1 METTI
6 IRYETRP
13 GTSDE
18 NQRLVEQVF
27 RELAGKAPDG
37 VRYAV
42 FRLADGVTFLH
53 VVSTE
58 DGAEPLT
65 ALGAFTEFQ
74 RGARDRMT
82 GAPERSGATL
92 VGSYGFG
99 AP

>member
-13 GTSDE
+13 ETSQE
-18 NQRLVEQVF
+18 NRRLVEQVF
-27 RELAGKAPDG
+27 RELAEKAPEG

-42 FRLADGVTFLH
+42 FQLADGASFLH

-65 ALGAFTEFQ
+65 ALAAFGEFQ
-74 RGARDRMT
+74 RGARDRMA

>member
-13 GTSDE
+13 ETSRQ
-18 NQRLVEQVF
+18 NRRLVEQVF
-27 RELAGKAPDG
+27 RELADKAPEG
-37 VRYAV
+37 LRYAV
-42 FRLADGVTFLH
+42 FELADGVTFLH

-65 ALGAFTEFQ
+65 ALPAFAEFQ
-74 RGARDRMT
+74 RDARDRMT
-82 GAPERSGATL
+82 GAPERSAATL
-92 VGSYGFG
+92 VGSYGFA